1 MNKYFTF
8 LAFALMATFG
18 LTFVSCSDDS
28 KDDGGGGDDY
38 SVKMPSGTTDVII
51 EPVTDEEL
59 SQQTDKVINL
69 MREAEQR
76 FSEEDQLFIKRLFA
90 ETNVLSA
97 IYQYYELQELK

>member
-1 MNKYFTF
+1 MIFNQQGILDIDGMIAAAPSFQKI
-8 LAFALMATFG
+8 M
-18 LTFVSCSDDS
+18 
-28 KDDGGGGDDY
+28 DDG
-38 SVKMPSGTTDVII
+38 I
-51 EPVTDEEL
+51 VTDEEL

-69 MREAEQR
+69 MREAERR

>member
-1 MNKYFTF
+1 MIFNQQ
-8 LAFALMATFG
+8 G
-18 LTFVSCSDDS
+18 LLDIDGMIAAAPSFQ
-28 KDDGGGGDDY
+28 KIMDDG
-38 SVKMPSGTTDVII
+38 I
-51 EPVTDEEL
+51 VTDEEL
-59 SQQTDKVINL
+59 RQQTDKVINL

>member
-1 MNKYFTF
+1 MIFNQQGILDIDGMIAAAPSFQKI
-8 LAFALMATFG
+8 M
-18 LTFVSCSDDS
+18 
-28 KDDGGGGDDY
+28 DDG
-38 SVKMPSGTTDVII
+38 I
-51 EPVTDEEL
+51 VTDEEL

>member
-1 MNKYFTF
+1 MIFNQQ
-8 LAFALMATFG
+8 G
-18 LTFVSCSDDS
+18 LLDIDGMIAASPSFQ
-28 KDDGGGGDDY
+28 KIMDDG
-38 SVKMPSGTTDVII
+38 I
-51 EPVTDEEL
+51 VTDEEL

-76 FSEEDQLFIKRLFA
+76 FNEEDQLFIKRLFA

>member
-1 MNKYFTF
+1 MIFNQQ
-8 LAFALMATFG
+8 G
-18 LTFVSCSDDS
+18 LLDIDGMIAAAPSFQ
-28 KDDGGGGDDY
+28 KIMDDG
-38 SVKMPSGTTDVII
+38 I
-51 EPVTDEEL
+51 VTDEEL

-69 MREAEQR
+69 MREAERR